1 MPTQP
6 HALVPESRLPDW
18 QRLSKP
24 PESPKSPLVWL
35 DSCEEP
41 THAQI
46 LEALA
51 FAMARSG
58 KDVWDLGDDVMPPA
72 APSEVLEWLKLAP
85 PWPAYRPAREAW
97 LAACVFILVPDSV
110 GWTVGQKRIQDTWVR
125 HHVSR
130 FLQLANLLDPAD
142 KDSLKLL
149 NATMTELNRLPWP
162 DDQSASLDP
171 IAGWI
176 RTVLVGA
183 PASYVAT
190 AEIYTVWR
198 AENPDDRTSLKEFG
212 KRLTIVIRAW
222 GVSNGRKGN
231 VAPIENIS
239 ESCCLKYPRSKRP
252 RGWAGLSLN
261 TRGLNL
267 WNTGT
272 RGGME
277 A

>member
-1 MPTQP
+1 MPTQS
-6 HALVPESRLPDW
+6 HTMVPNSSLQKWKRF
-18 QRLSKP
+18 SKP
-24 PESPKSPLVWL
+24 PDSAKSPLAWL
-35 DSCEEP
+35 DCGEEP
-41 THAQI
+41 THEQI

-51 FAMARSG
+51 FAMTRSG

-72 APSEVLEWLKLAP
+72 IPSAVMEWLKVAP

-97 LAACVFILVPDSV
+97 LAACVFTLIPDGG
-110 GWTVGQKRIQDTWVR
+110 GWRIAQKRIQDTWVR
-125 HHVSR
+125 YHVSR
-130 FLQLANLLDPAD
+130 FLQFAGLLDPAD
-142 KDSLKLL
+142 KDSIKLL

-162 DDQSASLDP
+162 DDKSASLDP

-183 PASYVAT
+183 PARYVAT

-222 GVSNGRKGN
+222 GVSNGGKGN
-231 VAPIENIS
+231 VAPVENIS
-239 ESCCLKYPRSKRP
+239 ESCCLKYPRGNRP

-261 TRGLNL
+261 TRGLTL

-272 RGGME
+272 HGGLE